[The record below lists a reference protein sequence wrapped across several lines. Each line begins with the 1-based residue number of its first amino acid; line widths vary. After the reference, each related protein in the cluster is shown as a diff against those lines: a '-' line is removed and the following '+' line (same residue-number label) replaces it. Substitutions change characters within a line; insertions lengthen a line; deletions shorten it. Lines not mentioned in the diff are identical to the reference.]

1 MYAQKTRD
9 TPVILVIFPFK
20 HCGLFVKV
28 NKASKMADKDGRQLS
43 YSYSYCKSLS
53 WYTLH
58 GSLLLPLLPYSDSP
72 LLFEYN
78 YELKQKPSINRS
90 VYTAM
95 SRSTWTPVQWPP
107 CTCQQSLREL
117 QWAANNKKNTNTS
130 MHRDLQPDTVQCPTT
145 LPACPAPY
153 PKVSTNHTPRR
164 RPLNQWGSKFILS
177 PCLLPVPSTT
187 YNAATSTVPE
197 ECSKLQCR
205 SSIVQPESP
214 LRYTS

>member
-1 MYAQKTRD
+1 
-9 TPVILVIFPFK
+9 
-20 HCGLFVKV
+20 
-28 NKASKMADKDGRQLS
+28 MADKDGRQLS

-164 RPLNQWGSKFILS
+164 RPLNQCHASMTPTCSVYYLQCCHLHS
-177 PCLLPVPSTT
+177 SRRMLQTTVPLQYSTT
-187 YNAATSTVPE
+187 RVPALHILNQAARH
-197 ECSKLQCR
+197 R
-205 SSIVQPESP
+205 SSF
-214 LRYTS
+214 

>member
-1 MYAQKTRD
+1 M
-9 TPVILVIFPFK
+9 ILVIFPFK

-164 RPLNQWGSKFILS
+164 RPLNQCHASMTPTCSVYYLQCCHLHS
-177 PCLLPVPSTT
+177 SRRMLQTTVPLQYSTT
-187 YNAATSTVPE
+187 RVPAA
-197 ECSKLQCR
+197 LHILNQAARHR
-205 SSIVQPESP
+205 SSF
-214 LRYTS
+214 